1 MDEWRCGAVV
11 VARDEGRIIR
21 MCLESLKGQTVELF
35 VVVVNDGS
43 LDNTGEI
50 ASRYADVV
58 VVLSRHEENW
68 TGRPELAGVFNAGFN
83 VLKERGVDYVLV
95 SGADGVYPPNYVKEI
110 TDKMEEENVVV
121 ASGALEGKS
130 SQSFWPR
137 ACGRV
142 INTEWF
148 RHIGFKYPSNY
159 AFEEYPVYK
168 AFSQNMRVTVFPEL
182 KFRLFR
188 EPRLSTMKLFL
199 WGKGMKALYY
209 WWPYAFGRAVLV
221 GLRHPVGGFALLRG
235 YLSKVPERYPDLKN
249 FVPSFQRRVFIKK
262 IMEVL
267 GS

>member
-21 MCLESLKGQTVELF
+21 TCLESLKSQTADLF
-35 VVVVNDGS
+35 LVVVNDGS
-43 LDNTGEI
+43 LDDTGKI

-58 VVLSRHEENW
+58 VALPRHEENW
-68 TGRPELAGVFNAGFN
+68 TGRPELARVFNAGFN
-83 VLKERGVDYVLV
+83 VLKEKSVEYVLV
-95 SGADGVYPPNYVKEI
+95 SGADGVYPPNYVEEI
-110 TDKMEEENVVV
+110 TNKMEEENVVV

-142 INTEWF
+142 IDAEWF
-148 RHIGFKYPSNY
+148 RQVVFKYPSNY

-168 AFSQNMRVTVFPEL
+168 AFSQNKRVAVFPEL
-182 KFRLFR
+182 KFKLFR
-188 EPRLSTMKLFL
+188 EPRLSTRKLYL
-199 WGKGMKALYY
+199 WGKGMKALNY

-221 GLRHPVGGFALLRG
+221 GLRHPMGGFALLRG
-235 YLSKVPERYPDLKN
+235 YLPKVSEQYADLKN
-249 FVPSFQRRVFIKK
+249 FVPSFQRRVLIKK

-267 GS
+267 RR